1 MKLAAPILVEK
12 KEYCCGCGACKAAC
26 KINAITMKRDEYGF
40 EFPVIDE
47 SKCVGCKKC
56 KDVCAYQNGNNQN
69 KTDKAFAAVSKST
82 DVMQSASGG
91 VFASV
96 AAEFIKN
103 GGIAAGCSL
112 ESNDGRLEPKHIIV
126 DKPEDLH
133 KLLGSKYVHSD
144 TTEIFE
150 KIKQLLNDNKNILFS
165 GTPCQVDALYS
176 YLGKRYDN
184 LYTID
189 LICHGVPSK
198 KMFSDYLSMLSNKY
212 GLVKEFVFRDKQKG
226 LTFVSRAL
234 CENNGKEKYKYIQYG
249 ESSYYSN
256 FLRCNTYREC
266 CYSCKYANENRVGDI
281 TIGDFWGIKTQHPEL
296 FDGSHSEFDS
306 DKGISC
312 ILQNTEQGKK
322 LIEYYGKGLSLY
334 PSTFEK
340 IEKENKQLS
349 EPSVPKGNR
358 EEIMN
363 IYKLKGYEEFD
374 KYFMKQEG
382 SAVLVSKLKSK
393 APLWLKKMIKN

>member
-26 KINAITMKRDEYGF
+26 KINAITIKRDEYSF

-56 KDVCAYQNGNNQN
+56 KDVCAYQNSNNQN

-96 AAEFIKN
+96 AAEFVKD

-112 ESNDGRLEPKHIIV
+112 ESNDGRLKPKHIIV
-126 DKPEDLH
+126 DKPDDLH

-144 TTEIFE
+144 TSEIFE
-150 KIKQLLNDNKNILFS
+150 KIKQLLNDGKNILFS

-212 GLVKEFVFRDKQKG
+212 GLVKEFVFRDKKK
-226 LTFVSRAL
+226 RINL
-234 CENNGKEKYKYIQYG
+234 CIPC
-249 ESSYYSN
+249 
-256 FLRCNTYREC
+256 L
-266 CYSCKYANENRVGDI
+266 
-281 TIGDFWGIKTQHPEL
+281 
-296 FDGSHSEFDS
+296 
-306 DKGISC
+306 
-312 ILQNTEQGKK
+312 
-322 LIEYYGKGLSLY
+322 
-334 PSTFEK
+334 
-340 IEKENKQLS
+340 
-349 EPSVPKGNR
+349 
-358 EEIMN
+358 M
-363 IYKLKGYEEFD
+363 
-374 KYFMKQEG
+374 
-382 SAVLVSKLKSK
+382 
-393 APLWLKKMIKN
+393 

>member
-56 KDVCAYQNGNNQN
+56 KDVCAYQNSNNQN

-96 AAEFIKN
+96 AAEFIKD
-103 GGIAAGCSL
+103 GGIVAGCSL

-126 DKPEDLH
+126 DKLDDLH

-144 TTEIFE
+144 TSEIFE
-150 KIKQLLNDNKNILFS
+150 KIKQLLSDNKNILFS

-266 CYSCKYANENRVGDI
+266 CYSCKYANENRVGDM
-281 TIGDFWGIKTQHPEL
+281 TIGDFWGIKAQHPEL
-296 FDGSHSEFDS
+296 FDSNHSEFDS

-358 EEIMN
+358 DEIMN

-393 APLWLKKMIKN
+393 VPLWLKKIIKN

>member
-1 MKLAAPILVEK
+1 MKIAAPILVDK

-40 EFPVIDE
+40 EYPVIDE
-47 SKCVGCKKC
+47 NKCVGCKKC
-56 KDVCAYQNGNNQN
+56 MNICAYQNSNNRS
-69 KTDKAFAAVSKST
+69 KTACAFAAVSKNT
-82 DVMQSASGG
+82 DIMHSASGG

-96 AAEFIKN
+96 ATEFINN
-103 GGIAAGCSL
+103 GGIVAGCSL
-112 ESNDGRLEPKHIIV
+112 ESNDGRLEPKHITV
-126 DKPEDLH
+126 DNFYDLH

-144 TTEIFE
+144 TSEIFE
-150 KIKQLLNDNKNILFS
+150 KIKSLLNDNKNILFS

-189 LICHGVPSK
+189 LICHGVPGK
-198 KMFSDYLSMLSNKY
+198 KMFSDYISMLSNKY
-212 GLVKEFVFRDKQKG
+212 GIIKEFIFRDKKRG

-256 FLRCNTYREC
+256 FLRCNIYREC
-266 CYSCKYANENRVGDI
+266 CYSCKYADEKRSGDI
-281 TIGDFWGIKTQHPEL
+281 TIGDFWGIKNQHPEL
-296 FDGSHSEFDS
+296 FDGNHNEFDS

-312 ILQNTEQGKK
+312 ILQNTEQGKR
-322 LIEYYGKGLSLY
+322 LIEHYGKGLSMY
-334 PSTFEK
+334 PSSFEK
-340 IEKENKQLS
+340 IAKENKQLS

-374 KYFMKQEG
+374 KHFLKQEG

-393 APLWLKKMIKN
+393 APLWIKKMIKN